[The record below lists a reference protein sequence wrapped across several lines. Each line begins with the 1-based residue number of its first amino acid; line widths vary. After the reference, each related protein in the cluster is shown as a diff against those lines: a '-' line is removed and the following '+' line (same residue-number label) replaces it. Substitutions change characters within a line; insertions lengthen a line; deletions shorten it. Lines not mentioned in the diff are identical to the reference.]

1 VARKTLSFDTSAE
14 IERLQIERWWQMSP
28 DSKAA
33 LVSGLTQATS
43 ELALA
48 GLKQRYPDA
57 SPRELFLRMAMLTL
71 GPELARKA
79 YPDIVALDLR

>member
-1 VARKTLSFDTSAE
+1 MAGKTLSLDTSAE
-14 IERLQIERWWQMSP
+14 IERLQIERWRQMSP
-28 DSKAA
+28 ESKAA

-57 SPRELFLRMAMLTL
+57 SPRELFLRLAMLTL

>member
-1 VARKTLSFDTSAE
+1 MAADVTR
-14 IERLQIERWWQMSP
+14 IESRV
-28 DSKAA
+28 
-33 LVSGLTQATS
+33 VSGLTQATS

-57 SPRELFLRMAMLTL
+57 SPRELFLRLAMLTL
-71 GPELARKA
+71 GAELARKA